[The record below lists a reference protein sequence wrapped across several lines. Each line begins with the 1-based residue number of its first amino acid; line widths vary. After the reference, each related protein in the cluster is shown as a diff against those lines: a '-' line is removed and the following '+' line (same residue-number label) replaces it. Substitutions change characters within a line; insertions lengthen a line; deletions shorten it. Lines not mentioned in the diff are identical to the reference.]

1 MNTIHETTTTS
12 VWLNSAA
19 FIAFLDGLKRAKSF
33 VAPTSAGLPV
43 LEKVLVKVTGEYVQ
57 LTATDR
63 YVVAVMR
70 FPVEMVE
77 DGDPAGVEP
86 FLIDPARV
94 VTLVA
99 ELKRQYKARG
109 GCVLRFDGKGM
120 VIGGAG
126 EGVPVYAELEGQQYP
141 HVDRLVEWV
150 DTPPAESMPR
160 DVPTCFDPKKLAT
173 VCRTAGKG
181 ERIWFWHTQAGPMY
195 FRLGDYTCGAIQ
207 PIRYV

>member
-1 MNTIHETTTTS
+1 MTTTS
-12 VWLNSAA
+12 VWLNATS

-33 VAPTSAGLPV
+33 VAPASAGTLL
-43 LEKVLVKVTGEYVQ
+43 LEKLLVKVTAEYVQ

-77 DGDPAGVEP
+77 DGDPEQVEP
-86 FLIDPARV
+86 LLIDPARV
-94 VTLVA
+94 VPLVA
-99 ELKRQYKARG
+99 ELKRQYKSRG
-109 GCVLRFDGKGM
+109 GCLLRFDGKGM

-141 HVDRLVEWV
+141 PVGRLVEWV
-150 DTPPAESMPR
+150 DAVPAESVPR

-173 VCRTAGKG
+173 ICRTAGKG
-181 ERIWFWHTQAGPMY
+181 ERIWFWHKQAGPMY